1 MPTPWAWPGWRWVGA
16 GGRVRWLRT
25 PPPLVVEKAAQRPL
39 TPRIMPRTAE
49 ARSIVVTFQQRLSGP
64 STWGQGERQGKSRA
78 KSVVLKVSVNFL

>member
-1 MPTPWAWPGWRWVGA
+1 MPTPWAWPGWPWVGV

-49 ARSIVVTFQQRLSGP
+49 ARSIVAFQQRL
-64 STWGQGERQGKSRA
+64 WAEYRYVGQGEQGRPGRGLIGNSRNI
-78 KSVVLKVSVNFL
+78 LKFQ